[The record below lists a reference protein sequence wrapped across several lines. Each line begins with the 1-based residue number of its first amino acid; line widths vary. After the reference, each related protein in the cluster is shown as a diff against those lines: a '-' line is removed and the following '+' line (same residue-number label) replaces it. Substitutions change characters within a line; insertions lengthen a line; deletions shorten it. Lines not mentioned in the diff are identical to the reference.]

1 MKPQNFDFYRPNT
14 LEQTIALLS
23 ELGDDGR
30 VIAGGQSLM
39 AMLNLRMITTEA
51 LIDISRL
58 EELSYCKETDKFLE
72 IGAAVSQAELMDYPN
87 LSDVQPLLAKALPSV
102 GHFQTRNQG
111 TVCGSLAHADPS
123 SELPLCLATLG
134 GEVILKSTKGER
146 ILSAAEFQTG
156 MLETAIREDELIVAA
171 RFPISLPNAGYAFSE
186 VARRHGDFAIVALAA
201 VACNGTLRLGVG
213 GVAGQ
218 PTVSEWEIEPE
229 ECDEVL
235 NQFAWEMEGAD
246 DIHATAQYRRQI
258 VRKLGRKVLEEAKLC
273 SK

>member
-87 LSDVQPLLAKALPSV
+87 LSDIQPLLAKALPSV

-134 GEVILKSTKGER
+134 GEVILQSTKGER

-156 MLETAIREDELIVAA
+156 MLQTAIREDELIVAV
-171 RFPISLPNAGYAFSE
+171 RFPRSLTNAGYAFSE
-186 VARRHGDFAIVALAA
+186 VTRRHGDFAIVALAG

-218 PTVSEWEIEPE
+218 PTVCEWEIEPE

-235 NQFAWEMEGAD
+235 NQFAWEMEGVD

>member
-87 LSDVQPLLAKALPSV
+87 LSDIQPLLAKALPSV

-134 GEVILKSTKGER
+134 GEVILQSTKGER

-156 MLETAIREDELIVAA
+156 MLQTAIREDELIVAV
-171 RFPISLPNAGYAFSE
+171 RFPRSLTNAGYAFSE
-186 VARRHGDFAIVALAA
+186 VTRRHGDFAIVALAG

-218 PTVSEWEIEPE
+218 PTVCEWEIEPE

-235 NQFAWEMEGAD
+235 NQFAWEMEGVD

-258 VRKLGRKVLEEAKLC
+258 VRKLGRKVLEEAKIC

>member
-14 LEQTIALLS
+14 LEQTINLLS

-39 AMLNLRMITTEA
+39 AMLNLRMVTTEA

-58 EELSYCKETDKFLE
+58 EELSYFKETDKFLE
-72 IGAAVSQAELMDYPN
+72 VGAAVSQAELMDYPN
-87 LSDVQPLLAKALPSV
+87 LSEIQPLLAKALPSV

-134 GEVILKSTKGER
+134 GEVILQSTKGER

-156 MLETAIREDELIVAA
+156 MLETAIRENELIVAA
-171 RFPISLPNAGYAFSE
+171 RFPRSLPNAGYAFSE
-186 VARRHGDFAIVALAA
+186 VARRHGDFAIVAIAG
-201 VACNGTLRLGVG
+201 VACNGTFRLGVG

-218 PTVSEWEIEPE
+218 PTVREWKIEPE

-235 NQFAWEMEGAD
+235 NEFAWEMEGGD